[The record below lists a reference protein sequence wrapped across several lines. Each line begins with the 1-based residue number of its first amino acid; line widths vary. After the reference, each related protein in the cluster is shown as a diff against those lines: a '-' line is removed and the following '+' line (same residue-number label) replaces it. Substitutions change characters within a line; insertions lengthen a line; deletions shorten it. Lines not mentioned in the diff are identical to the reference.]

1 MSQST
6 AQKPN
11 PIAAGTKGPVTRVG
25 DTSHAAAT
33 PVAEAAPKVAPAP
46 LVSSQEVTQATP
58 KASAPATK
66 LTAPLPRVRLEGY
79 WHTRFDYSVP
89 RGTNHADLLR
99 PDYWQHVASQFK
111 QGDTITARAEDGSWR
126 ADFEVV
132 SADRL
137 WAKVFQLGFWDL
149 TKSHENMPKTQEEE
163 YDVLYSPM
171 DKFFIIK
178 KGQENL
184 PALKT
189 GFQTKLE
196 AYQWLDG
203 HLKAINT

>member
-1 MSQST
+1 MNE
-6 AQKPN
+6 ALAKKPN
-11 PIAAGTKGPVTRVG
+11 PLSAGTKGPVTRVG
-25 DTSHAAAT
+25 DPISTNPGPH
-33 PVAEAAPKVAPAP
+33 APAESSVKTAP
-46 LVSSQEVTQATP
+46 PARNEEVSNVQP
-58 KASAPATK
+58 KAQAALAK

-79 WHTRFDYSVP
+79 LHNKFDYSVP
-89 RGTNHADLLR
+89 RGTNHAELLR
-99 PDYWQHVASQFK
+99 PDYWQHVANQFK

-126 ADFEVV
+126 ADLEVV

-137 WAKVFQLGFWDL
+137 WAKVYMLGFWDL